1 MGQQCMWRCPMAI
14 RMLIAD
20 DHGVL
25 RAALR
30 AILKAEPDIEVI
42 AEAANGKEALQ
53 LANELQPDLIL
64 LDLSMPGLGGVD
76 VTRQLKEI
84 LPTIKVLILTVH
96 KDNGLL
102 KEAIRA
108 GANGYILKQAVES
121 ELIEAI
127 HAVWRGDL
135 YVHPTMT
142 QALLKALSQTRPIQ
156 DPPLEMLTPREVE
169 ILQLIVQGYTN
180 RQMADKLSIS
190 IRTVESHRG
199 NLMTKLNMR
208 SRVDLVRYATEH
220 NLVD

>member
-1 MGQQCMWRCPMAI
+1 MTI
-14 RMLIAD
+14 RTLIVD
-20 DHGVL
+20 DHGLL

-30 AILKAEPDIEVI
+30 TILGAESDIDVVD
-42 AEAANGKEALQ
+42 EARNGKEALQ
-53 LANELQPDLIL
+53 LAERYRPDVVL
-64 LDLSMPGLGGVD
+64 LDLSMPDLSGVE
-76 VTRQLKEI
+76 VARQLTTI
-84 LPTIKVLILTVH
+84 LPEAKILILTVH

-102 KEAIRA
+102 REAIRA

-142 QALLKALSQTRPIQ
+142 QALLKALSQTPYPS
-156 DPPLEMLTPREVE
+156 DPPVNVLTPREIEV
-169 ILQLIVQGYTN
+169 LRLIVQGYTN
-180 RQMADKLSIS
+180 RQMANKLSIS

-199 NLMTKLNMR
+199 NLMNKLEMR

-220 NLVD
+220 NLVV

>member
-1 MGQQCMWRCPMAI
+1 MPI
-14 RMLIAD
+14 RMLIVD

-30 AILKAEPDIEVI
+30 AILRSEADVEIV

-53 LANELQPDLIL
+53 LAAQLEPDLVL
-64 LDLSMPGLGGVD
+64 LDLSMPGLGGVE
-76 VTRQLKEI
+76 VTRQMKSI
-84 LPTIKVLILTVH
+84 LSEVKILILTVH
-96 KDNGLL
+96 RDNGLL

-121 ELIEAI
+121 ELREAI
-127 HAVWRGDL
+127 RTVLGGEL

-142 QALLKALSQTRPIQ
+142 QALLKALSQTKPRQ
-156 DPPLEMLTPREVE
+156 NPPLEILTPREIQ
-169 ILQLIVQGYTN
+169 ILRLVVQGYTN
-180 RQMADKLSIS
+180 RQIADKLSIS

-199 NLMTKLNMR
+199 NMMTKLDMN

-220 NLVD
+220 NLTA

>member
-1 MGQQCMWRCPMAI
+1 MSI
-14 RMLIAD
+14 RTLIVD
-20 DHGVL
+20 DHGLL

-30 AILKAEPDIEVI
+30 TILQAEPDIEVVD
-42 AEAANGKEALQ
+42 EAKNGTEALQ
-53 LANELQPDLIL
+53 LADHQKPDVMV
-64 LDLSMPGLGGVD
+64 LDLSMPDLGGVE
-76 VTRQLKEI
+76 VTRQLRSL
-84 LPTIKVLILTVH
+84 LPDLKILILTVH

-102 KEAIRA
+102 REAIRA

-142 QALLKALSQTRPIQ
+142 QALLKALSQAPNGQ
-156 DPPLEMLTPREVE
+156 DPPIDILTPRELEV
-169 ILQLIVQGYTN
+169 LRHIVQGYTN
-180 RQMADKLSIS
+180 RQMARKLSIS

-199 NLMTKLNMR
+199 NLMNKLEMR

>member
-1 MGQQCMWRCPMAI
+1 MSI
-14 RMLIAD
+14 RVLIVD

-30 AILKAEPDIEVI
+30 AILGAEPAIEIVD
-42 AEAANGKEALQ
+42 EAANGREALQ
-53 LANELQPDLIL
+53 LASKTQPDVVL
-64 LDLSMPGLGGVD
+64 LDLSMPGLGGVE
-76 VTRQLKEI
+76 VTRQLREL
-84 LPTIKVLILTVH
+84 LPEIKVLILTVH
-96 KDNGLL
+96 KDNSLL

-121 ELIEAI
+121 ELIAAI

-142 QALLKALSQTRPIQ
+142 QALLKTLSQTPIIQ
-156 DPPLEMLTPREVE
+156 DQPLEALTPREIE
-169 ILQLIVQGYTN
+169 ILRLIVQGYTN

-199 NLMTKLNMR
+199 NLMNKLDMR